1 MGAPDTGAPT
11 IAQKNINKNNGSQG
25 AKFLSSPP
33 IYAPARVLDAELFA
47 GAWKP
52 AISTDGVAIEIAR
65 LRARALVSP

>member
-1 MGAPDTGAPT
+1 VGAPDTGAPT
-11 IAQKNINKNNGSQG
+11 IAQKNINSSQG